1 MTDLI
6 LEPTA
11 VAGWQRL
18 VREAARDCRIELAEE
33 LEGYLVH
40 TLIHLTREARLGRG
54 AIAPQYLEAL
64 LAAGPRGAED
74 LRRVG
79 DQCLLLAGLYPRQA
93 SRRLVRVGYF
103 VDMGR
108 SAYARLYELLERA
121 NAQLYRQLSEAFV
134 SLADVLQ
141 GLRGEAALSP
151 LEAIEYWQDT
161 GSRVQARR
169 LAEHFGPGWTAPG
182 SRRPQ

>member
-1 MTDLI
+1 MSDLI

-64 LAAGPRGAED
+64 LASGPAGAAD

-103 VDMGR
+103 IDIGR
-108 SAYARLYELLERA
+108 SAYARLHELLEKA
-121 NAQLYRQLSEAFV
+121 NARLYRQLAETFV
-134 SLADVLQ
+134 SLTDVLQ
-141 GLRGEAALSP
+141 GLRGEGALSA

-161 GSRVQARR
+161 GSPVQARR
-169 LAEHFGPGWTAPG
+169 LQARFGPHWGADG
-182 SRRPQ
+182 RGRH